1 MPCIPLNI
9 STDAVAF
16 DNANFG
22 AGAGPIYLDNVDCS
36 GNECNLLDCSRGSL
50 VICYS
55 RHRSWRRTY
64 YTWRGGAAVRCQGK
78 YDILLSYDQIAK
90 EGTWTVL
97 TVLAVSITS

>member
-1 MPCIPLNI
+1 MPCILLNI

-36 GNECNLLDCSRGSL
+36 GNERNLLDCSRSSS
-50 VICYS
+50 VNCYS
-55 RHRSWRRTY
+55 RRSSWWSTY
-64 YTWRGGAAVRCQGK
+64 YTWRGGAAVRCQGE

-90 EGTWTVL
+90 EGTWTML
-97 TVLAVSITS
+97 TVLAMSITS

>member
-36 GNECNLLDCSRGSL
+36 GNERNLLDCSRSSS
-50 VICYS
+50 VNCYS
-55 RHRSWRRTY
+55 RHRSWWRTY

-78 YDILLSYDQIAK
+78 YDLMIKLQRK
-90 EGTWTVL
+90 VPGVC
-97 TVLAVSITS
+97 